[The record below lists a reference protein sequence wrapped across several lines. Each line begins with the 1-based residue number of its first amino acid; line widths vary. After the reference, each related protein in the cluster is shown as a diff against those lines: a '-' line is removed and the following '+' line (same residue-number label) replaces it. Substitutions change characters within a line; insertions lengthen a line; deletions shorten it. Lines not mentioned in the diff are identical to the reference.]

1 MFKQLLVL
9 LSVLVIVITADRPHP
24 EDAKQAIADL
34 QAAGIDKKYALEL
47 FHIEHKMN
55 QGAAKANGDKEKI
68 KKLTEE
74 YNKAKTSAQIRK
86 ELAKLGMEKKYI
98 DEFVAMDDEHEK
110 KYAELAK
117 DPVGLKKALD
127 VYKAKVGAFMN
138 KLPMKQHSILNTWFD
153 MHEAELNKNN

>member
-1 MFKQLLVL
+1 MFKQLLLL

-55 QGAAKANGDKEKI
+55 QGSAKANGDKEKI

-74 YNKAKTSAQIRK
+74 YNKAKSNF
-86 ELAKLGMEKKYI
+86 EKKI
-98 DEFVAMDDEHEK
+98 PKEQLDK
-110 KYAELAK
+110 
-117 DPVGLKKALD
+117 LKKFLA
-127 VYKAKVGAFMN
+127 
-138 KLPMKQHSILNTWFD
+138 
-153 MHEAELNKNN
+153 